1 MFGTLPCFSIFAFQ
15 GRALFSRSSERQSS
29 QLPSHLSLFT
39 FHLIFHLKKRND
51 LTLKE
56 ALQAMLR
63 EYRLDGRLK
72 EMQARAVWDRIMG
85 KRIGTYTSEVRVHQ
99 GVLYVTVLSAPL
111 RQELT
116 FARDKIRDLI
126 NEEMGENYVR
136 DVVIR

>member
-1 MFGTLPCFSIFAFQ
+1 
-15 GRALFSRSSERQSS
+15 
-29 QLPSHLSLFT
+29 
-39 FHLIFHLKKRND
+39 
-51 LTLKE
+51 
-56 ALQAMLR
+56 MLR